1 MIVWIDIENGITPHT
16 CVEHFMITNNM
27 ECQCV
32 QQRSL
37 RAGPY
42 SLPSGGDNWHDPD
55 RRSTPKSYTATSKA
69 DAKHQMIIIYE
80 LKELMIRNRSRRCC
94 RCVVC
99 LLMDVHWDDHEQHQ
113 LSLER
118 CL

>member
-1 MIVWIDIENGITPHT
+1 MHGKEKRLNNTKKTNFALQTMVGD

-69 DAKHQMIIIYE
+69 DVKHEMINNNP
-80 LKELMIRNRSRRCC
+80 LMVNEYT
-94 RCVVC
+94 VC
-99 LLMDVHWDDHEQHQ
+99 EW
-113 LSLER
+113 
-118 CL
+118 